1 MKLWPFGK
9 PETRADQDYTDV
21 VVRSLIAAATGD
33 VAAGL
38 TAGVEIASGQWGRAF
53 SSAEITPGGIMADIF
68 KPHLGLIGRELVK
81 NGQAVFEL
89 SVEGERVSLIP
100 ASTVSVTGG
109 PDPST
114 WRYELTLAGPS
125 GSVTRHLPADR
136 VLHLF
141 YAKSAAKP
149 WRGISPIEASGTT
162 KKLLDNLEKRLAQ
175 ETGEAVGH
183 LLPVPNVESTGQLQ
197 DDIRGLKGQ
206 VTLVETTAE
215 AWGAGTTG
223 SPRKDYGLTRVGAD
237 PPDAL
242 RGLRRE
248 AEQSILAAC
257 GVPVSVLGGGQG
269 TASREAYRQFLHL
282 TIAPV
287 ALALS
292 GQVEDVTGLP
302 FALSFDRLMASDLSG
317 RARAMQS
324 MVNGGLAV
332 ERAAGLAGLM
342 EPEE

>member
-1 MKLWPFGK
+1 MRLPWSSK
-9 PETRADQDYTDV
+9 PETRADQGYTDA
-21 VVRSLIAAATGD
+21 VVRGLLAAAMGD
-33 VAAGL
+33 VVSGL
-38 TAGVEIASGQWGRAF
+38 TAGVEIAAGQWGRAF
-53 SSAEITPGGIMADIF
+53 ASADISPGGVVADIF

-81 NGQAVFEL
+81 TGQAVFEL
-89 SVEGERVSLIP
+89 AIEGGRVSVIP

-125 GSVTRHLPADR
+125 GSTTRRLPADR
-136 VLHLF
+136 VLHLT
-141 YAKSAAKP
+141 YAKAAAQP
-149 WRGISPIEASGTT
+149 WKGISPIEASGTT

-206 VTLVETTAE
+206 VTLVETTAQ

-223 SPRKDYGLTRVGAD
+223 SPKTDYGLTRVGAD
-237 PPDAL
+237 PPDVL

-248 AEQSILAAC
+248 TKQSILAAC
-257 GVPVSVLGGGQG
+257 GVPVAVLGGGQG

-287 ALALS
+287 ALAIA
-292 GQVEDVTGLP
+292 GQVEEVTGQP

-324 MVNGGLAV
+324 MVNGGLPV
-332 ERAAGLAGLM
+332 ERAAALAGLM